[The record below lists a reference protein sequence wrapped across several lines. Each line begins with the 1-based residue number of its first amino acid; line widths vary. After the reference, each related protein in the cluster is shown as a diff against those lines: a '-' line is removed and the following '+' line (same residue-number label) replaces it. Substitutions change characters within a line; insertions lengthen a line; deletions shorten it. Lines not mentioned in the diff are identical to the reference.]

1 MTNRRI
7 PLVVTYGLV
16 LISVLG
22 VIGIVA
28 CWLLTG
34 EVPVE
39 LVTMSSASLAGLTA
53 LLASTRSEPG
63 PT

>member
-1 MTNRRI
+1 VTDRRI

-16 LISVLG
+16 LAVILG
-22 VIGIVA
+22 LIGINA
-28 CWLLTG
+28 CAIL
-34 EVPVE
+34 EKDIPVE
-39 LVTMSSASLAGLTA
+39 LVTITSAALAGLTA